1 MVIFVTLSKSA
12 LYRIGVLEFLS
23 DVDQGQLKKATSFP
37 FCPNNFL
44 GANYKFN
51 NANIMAPPFILSII
65 IFLFLLAGI
74 RIIFEYKRALKF
86 RFGKYVKT
94 LQPGFRWI
102 IPLVETIQTVDIR
115 VITINII
122 SQEVMTED
130 NVPCSIDGVVF
141 FKINNP
147 EKAVLEVEEYRFA
160 ITQLA
165 QAALRD
171 VCGKVELDTILSKRE
186 EMGKNIKAIVELET
200 KEWGIEIIDVKIK
213 DIQLPENMK
222 RMMANQAEAERSR
235 RARIIL
241 ALAEEQAAGKL
252 LEAGKLIDQSPSAI
266 KLRLYQTLSNIAAE
280 KNSTILFPFP
290 EEVLPRNP
298 VKKSKN
304 KK

>member
-1 MVIFVTLSKSA
+1 MNPPML
-12 LYRIGVLEFLS
+12 IGLLI
-23 DVDQGQLKKATSFP
+23 G
-37 FCPNNFL
+37 
-44 GANYKFN
+44 
-51 NANIMAPPFILSII
+51 
-65 IFLFLLAGI
+65 LFLLAGI
-74 RIIFEYKRALKF
+74 RVIFEYKRALKF
-86 RFGKYVKT
+86 RFGKYVG
-94 LQPGFRWI
+94 LLNPGLRWI
-102 IPLVETIQTVDIR
+102 VPFVETIQIVDIR
-115 VITINII
+115 VITINIV

-141 FKINNP
+141 FKISDP

-160 ITQLA
+160 ISQLS

-186 EMGKNIKAIVELET
+186 EMGNNIKQIVEVET
-200 KEWGIEIIDVKIK
+200 SGWGIDIIDVKIK

-252 LEAGKLIDQSPSAI
+252 LEAGKLMDKSPSAI

-290 EEVLPRNP
+290 EEALP
-298 VKKSKN
+298 KKPGKE
-304 KK
+304 

>member
-1 MVIFVTLSKSA
+1 MNPL
-12 LYRIGVLEFLS
+12 GVL
-23 DVDQGQLKKATSFP
+23 
-37 FCPNNFL
+37 
-44 GANYKFN
+44 
-51 NANIMAPPFILSII
+51 II
-65 IFLFLLAGI
+65 IVGVFLITGI
-74 RIIFEYKRALKF
+74 RIIFEYKRAIKF

-94 LQPGFRWI
+94 LQPGLRWI
-102 IPLVETIQTVDIR
+102 IPFIESIQIVDIR
-115 VITINII
+115 VITFNID

-141 FKINNP
+141 FKITNP
-147 EKAVLEVEEYRFA
+147 EKAVLEVEEYKFA

-186 EMGKNIKAIVELET
+186 EMGKNIKDIVEKET
-200 KEWGIEIIDVKIK
+200 QDWGIEISDVKIK
-213 DIQLPENMK
+213 DIQLPENMR

-235 RARIIL
+235 RAKIIL

-290 EEVLPRNP
+290 EEVLPVRK
-298 VKKSKN
+298 KKSNLVK
-304 KK
+304 

>member
-1 MVIFVTLSKSA
+1 M
-12 LYRIGVLEFLS
+12 
-23 DVDQGQLKKATSFP
+23 
-37 FCPNNFL
+37 N
-44 GANYKFN
+44 
-51 NANIMAPPFILSII
+51 PPLLFSVII
-65 IFLFLLAGI
+65 ILFLFGGI

-94 LQPGFRWI
+94 LEPGFRWI
-102 IPLVETIQTVDIR
+102 IPFIETIQIVDIR
-115 VITINII
+115 VITINIV
-122 SQEVMTED
+122 SQEVMTAD

-141 FKINNP
+141 FKISSP
-147 EKAVLEVEEYRFA
+147 EKAVLEVEEYKFA

-186 EMGKNIKAIVELET
+186 EMGKNIKAIVEVET
-200 KEWGIEIIDVKIK
+200 HDWGIVIIDVKIK
-213 DIQLPENMK
+213 DIQLPENMR

-266 KLRLYQTLSNIAAE
+266 KLRLYQTLANIAAE
-280 KNSTILFPFP
+280 KNSTIIFPFP
-290 EEVLPRNP
+290 EEALPRAS
-298 VKKSKN
+298 KKG

>member
-1 MVIFVTLSKSA
+1 MNSSLVVIGLFA
-12 LYRIGVLEFLS
+12 
-23 DVDQGQLKKATSFP
+23 
-37 FCPNNFL
+37 
-44 GANYKFN
+44 
-51 NANIMAPPFILSII
+51 
-65 IFLFLLAGI
+65 LFLLSGI

-86 RFGKYVKT
+86 RFGKYIST
-94 LQPGFRWI
+94 LQPGFRWV
-102 IPLVETIQTVDIR
+102 IPVIETIQIVDIR
-115 VITINII
+115 VITINIV

-141 FKINNP
+141 FKVDSP
-147 EKAVLEVEEYRFA
+147 EKAVLEVEDYHFA
-160 ITQLA
+160 ISQLA

-186 EMGKNIKAIVELET
+186 EMGKNIKSIVEHET
-200 KEWGIEIIDVKIK
+200 KDWGIEIIDVKIK
-213 DIQLPENMK
+213 DIQLPENMR

-266 KLRLYQTLSNIAAE
+266 KLRLYQTLANIASE

-290 EEVLPRNP
+290 EEVLPRRRRKE
-298 VKKSKN
+298 KKEK
-304 KK
+304 

>member
-1 MVIFVTLSKSA
+1 MNPVTIFSA
-12 LYRIGVLEFLS
+12 LF
-23 DVDQGQLKKATSFP
+23 A
-37 FCPNNFL
+37 
-44 GANYKFN
+44 
-51 NANIMAPPFILSII
+51 
-65 IFLFLLAGI
+65 LFLLVGI
-74 RIIFEYKRALKF
+74 RIVFEYKRALKF
-86 RFGKYVKT
+86 RFGKYIKT
-94 LQPGFRWI
+94 LEPGFRWI
-102 IPLVETIQTVDIR
+102 IPIVETIQVVDIR
-115 VITINII
+115 VITINIV

-147 EKAVLEVEEYRFA
+147 EKAVLEVEEYDFA
-160 ITQLA
+160 ITQLS

-186 EMGKNIKAIVELET
+186 EMGKNIKSIVESET
-200 KEWGIEIIDVKIK
+200 QEWGIDVMDVKIK

-222 RMMANQAEAERSR
+222 RMMAGQAEAERSR

-266 KLRLYQTLSNIAAE
+266 KLRLYQTLSNIASE

-290 EEVLPRNP
+290 EEVLP
-298 VKKSKN
+298 KN
-304 KK
+304 TIKE

>member
-1 MVIFVTLSKSA
+1 MNPPLMFTVVLVVLLLS
-12 LYRIGVLEFLS
+12 
-23 DVDQGQLKKATSFP
+23 
-37 FCPNNFL
+37 
-44 GANYKFN
+44 
-51 NANIMAPPFILSII
+51 
-65 IFLFLLAGI
+65 GI

-86 RFGKYVKT
+86 RFGKYIKT

-102 IPLVETIQTVDIR
+102 IPIVETIQIVDIR
-115 VITINII
+115 VITINVV

-141 FKINNP
+141 FKVIDP
-147 EKAVLEVEEYRFA
+147 EMAVLEVEEYEFA
-160 ITQLA
+160 ITQLS

-186 EMGKNIKAIVELET
+186 EMGKNIKNIVEVET
-200 KEWGIEIIDVKIK
+200 KQWGIDIIDVKIK

-280 KNSTILFPFP
+280 KNSTIVFPFP
-290 EEVLPRNP
+290 EEVLPREY
-298 VKKSKN
+298 KKEASS
-304 KK
+304 

>member
-1 MVIFVTLSKSA
+1 MNPLSFFLIFVGLALLS
-12 LYRIGVLEFLS
+12 
-23 DVDQGQLKKATSFP
+23 
-37 FCPNNFL
+37 
-44 GANYKFN
+44 
-51 NANIMAPPFILSII
+51 
-65 IFLFLLAGI
+65 GI

-86 RFGKYVKT
+86 RFGKYVST

-102 IPLVETIQTVDIR
+102 IPIVETIQIVDTR
-115 VITINII
+115 VITFNID
-122 SQEVMTED
+122 SQEVMTKD

-147 EKAVLEVEEYRFA
+147 EKAVLEVEEYKFA
-160 ITQLA
+160 ITQLS

-186 EMGKNIKAIVELET
+186 EMGKNIKTIVEQET
-200 KEWGIEIIDVKIK
+200 KIWGIVIIDVKIK
-213 DIQLPENMK
+213 DIQLPENMR

-235 RARIIL
+235 RARVIL

-266 KLRLYQTLSNIAAE
+266 KLRLYQTLATIASE

-290 EEVLPRNP
+290 EEVLPRN
-298 VKKSKN
+298 KK
-304 KK
+304 

>member
-1 MVIFVTLSKSA
+1 MNPLLLLAI
-12 LYRIGVLEFLS
+12 I
-23 DVDQGQLKKATSFP
+23 
-37 FCPNNFL
+37 L
-44 GANYKFN
+44 GL
-51 NANIMAPPFILSII
+51 I
-65 IFLFLLAGI
+65 LLAGI

-94 LQPGFRWI
+94 LKPGFRWI
-102 IPLVETIQTVDIR
+102 IPIVETIQVVDIR
-115 VITINII
+115 VITINVV

-141 FKINNP
+141 FKINDP
-147 EKAVLEVEEYRFA
+147 ERAVLEVEEYAFA
-160 ITQLA
+160 ITQLS

-186 EMGKNIKAIVELET
+186 EMGKNIKYIVENET
-200 KEWGIEIIDVKIK
+200 QEWGIEIIDVKIK

-241 ALAEEQAAGKL
+241 ATAEEQAAGKL
-252 LEAGKLIDQSPSAI
+252 LEAGKMIDKSPSAI

-290 EEVLPRNP
+290 EEVLPRP
-298 VKKSKN
+298 KSKSKN
-304 KK
+304 SK

>member
-1 MVIFVTLSKSA
+1 MNPQ
-12 LYRIGVLEFLS
+12 VLIS
-23 DVDQGQLKKATSFP
+23 V
-37 FCPNNFL
+37 
-44 GANYKFN
+44 
-51 NANIMAPPFILSII
+51 FIVV
-65 IFLFLLAGI
+65 FFLAGI
-74 RIIFEYKRALKF
+74 RIVFEYKRALKF
-86 RFGKYVKT
+86 RFGKYIKT
-94 LQPGFRWI
+94 LNPGFRWI
-102 IPLVETIQTVDIR
+102 IPIVETIQTVDIR
-115 VITINII
+115 VITINIL

-141 FKINNP
+141 FRIDNP
-147 EKAVLEVEEYRFA
+147 EKAVLEVEEYKFA
-160 ITQLA
+160 ISQLS

-171 VCGKVELDTILSKRE
+171 VCGKVELDVILSKRE
-186 EMGKNIKAIVELET
+186 EMGKNIKNIVELET

-290 EEVLPRNP
+290 EEVLPTNTKRT
-298 VKKSKN
+298 KK

>member
-1 MVIFVTLSKSA
+1 MNSTLIFS
-12 LYRIGVLEFLS
+12 I
-23 DVDQGQLKKATSFP
+23 
-37 FCPNNFL
+37 
-44 GANYKFN
+44 
-51 NANIMAPPFILSII
+51 IFIL
-65 IFLFLLAGI
+65 FLFSGI

-86 RFGKYVKT
+86 RFGRYVKT
-94 LQPGFRWI
+94 LNPGFRWV
-102 IPLVETIQTVDIR
+102 IPIVETVQIVDIR
-115 VITINII
+115 VITINIV

-141 FKINNP
+141 FKINDP
-147 EKAVLEVEEYRFA
+147 EKAVLEVEEFSFA
-160 ITQLA
+160 ITQLS

-186 EMGKNIKAIVELET
+186 EMGKNIKSIVEQET

-222 RMMANQAEAERSR
+222 RMMAGQAEAERSR
-235 RARIIL
+235 RSRIIL

-266 KLRLYQTLSNIAAE
+266 KLRLYQTLSNIASE

-290 EEVLPRNP
+290 EEVLPRKS
-298 VKKSKN
+298 KKSK
-304 KK
+304 K